1 MMTVPVV
8 RVVRILSDTLS
19 DSTSAVTHVGNCTT
33 NSTAISISQTTDDSC
48 NLDDILVIPKV
59 KSTSRAKSVNSTA
72 RCITNN
78 SFVQE
83 IEEKEEQKRK
93 KEEEMISKRE
103 ERARKKEEREQKK
116 MEKQK
121 EKKKK
126 ELESKTG
133 KKKKRQ
139 KVNFVESDCDDQDT
153 GCWCPACGTNY
164 DDDASNSEWVGCDG
178 CYQWWHISCLGLTKK
193 DLPSG
198 DFFCEECTDN

>member
-1 MMTVPVV
+1 
-8 RVVRILSDTLS
+8 
-19 DSTSAVTHVGNCTT
+19 
-33 NSTAISISQTTDDSC
+33 
-48 NLDDILVIPKV
+48 
-59 KSTSRAKSVNSTA
+59 
-72 RCITNN
+72 
-78 SFVQE
+78 
-83 IEEKEEQKRK
+83 
-93 KEEEMISKRE
+93 MISKRE

-164 DDDASNSEWVGCDG
+164 DDDASWVGCDG
-178 CYQWWHISCLGLTKK
+178 CYQWWHISCLGEGPTQW
-193 DLPSG
+193 
-198 DFFCEECTDN
+198 